1 MGSWLTK
8 SKSQSPY
15 KGLRDVDLAPVLFW
29 SHFALLS
36 LHWPAS
42 FQLLPSYCY
51 SLTTT
56 GTLCKLF
63 SGPVPL
69 LRGFVPS
76 LPSDLWLKGQLTE
89 FLSEFQS
96 TCPLPSPPPLHSL
109 PHSVLSHHVSTFNT
123 ICTSLTSFL
132 SPSPLPSLPN
142 LPARVEGVLPVCS
155 GFISGSLQYLTQ
167 VELSICLIR
176 ESYSQFT
183 LMGGGSFYMRL
194 EKWEQFYSYF
204 LMLKWLPY
212 FSLHLHTHYV
222 SINSFTETQH
232 AQL

>member
-1 MGSWLTK
+1 M
-8 SKSQSPY
+8 
-15 KGLRDVDLAPVLFW
+15 
-29 SHFALLS
+29 
-36 LHWPAS
+36 
-42 FQLLPSYCY
+42 
-51 SLTTT
+51 

-76 LPSDLWLKGQLTE
+76 LPSDLWLKDQLTE
-89 FLSEFQS
+89 FLAEFQS
-96 TCPLPSPPPLHSL
+96 TRPLPSPPPLHSL
-109 PHSVLSHHVSTFNT
+109 PHSVLSHHLSTFNT
-123 ICTSLTSFL
+123 ICISLTSFL
-132 SPSPLPSLPN
+132 CLPLPFLLRPTFQPGWKGFY
-142 LPARVEGVLPVCS
+142 LCAPR
-155 GFISGSLQYLTQ
+155 FISCPLQYLTQ

-194 EKWEQFYSYF
+194 EKWEQLYNYF

-222 SINSFTETQH
+222 SVNSFTETQH